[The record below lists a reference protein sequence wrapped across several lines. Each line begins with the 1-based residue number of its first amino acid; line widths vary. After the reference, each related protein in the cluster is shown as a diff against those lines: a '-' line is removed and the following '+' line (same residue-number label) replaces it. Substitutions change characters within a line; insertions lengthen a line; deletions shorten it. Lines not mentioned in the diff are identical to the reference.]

1 MQGFYTVK
9 HHNVPAELIQIPDGP
24 PFFAALDI
32 RISVVTLQGS
42 GFLVNSTPGHLFKKP
57 ESPRPL
63 SSRTKNTKYLGFRRS
78 HSDSP
83 GEAYG
88 SVKLTSTKQK

>member
-1 MQGFYTVK
+1 MCKGSIQSK
-9 HHNVPAELIQIPDGP
+9 HHNVPTELIHTPDGP
-24 PFFAALDI
+24 PFFTALDI

-42 GFLVNSTPGHLFKKP
+42 GVLVNSTPGHLFKKP

-88 SVKLTSTKQK
+88 SRSAM